1 MAHYGAATNLTDK
14 LLIVPEGLGA
24 SIFPTMSA
32 LAKDA
37 KDEAVILYQNY
48 SRYVFMLGLPLAVG
62 TTALAE
68 PIILLIYGDQYT
80 DAVEVLSILIWG
92 TFFSFMISLNGWTL
106 NAMHKE
112 KIGALVPMFTTP
124 IFLVACYFMVKE
136 YGASGAAMA
145 VALNGLVTLI
155 ILYVLVYLYV
165 TKRFFPKLFLVK
177 SVISVVIM
185 FFAIELSIPLGFA
198 FQIIF
203 AGLIYAACVVLF
215 RMLTKTEINTVS
227 NKLFKKSIL

>member
-1 MAHYGAATNLTDK
+1 M
-14 LLIVPEGLGA
+14 
-24 SIFPTMSA
+24 
-32 LAKDA
+32 
-37 KDEAVILYQNY
+37 
-48 SRYVFMLGLPLAVG
+48 
-62 TTALAE
+62 
-68 PIILLIYGDQYT
+68 
-80 DAVEVLSILIWG
+80 LSILIWG